1 MPIGTHQPGPNPMFA
16 DHNLHPLS
24 PPEDDS
30 TKPWS
35 RGGPSC
41 KGNWSEVLKQTCDS
55 IRAQETVATH
65 PGDRLFLSRLGKDI
79 KSEDMRLPL
88 FPHSAKMVHHLLK
101 RDIAD
106 AFKFAKLLETDP
118 ALEHAVWYQANS
130 VQYSRPASSLRG
142 AIARLSQNK
151 MWRLITRVGVE
162 SAVWHVPH
170 MEHWVKQQRL
180 HAAVVAELS
189 SHLSTNEFG
198 PEYMAGLLHGI
209 GRLSVYRAAVRH
221 RRSPAPQ
228 AESVARI
235 SDQFYTSIGALIAR
249 NWNLEPE
256 VIAAIAHHNA
266 PVQANTEGRKT
277 AWMVHLANIVAHTA
291 SAEAMGIDTDGR
303 EHLEKL
309 KGVHFD
315 IEGAFDLAHDVIS
328 ETEAFHAA
336 QEADADERTA

>member
-1 MPIGTHQPGPNPMFA
+1 MFA
-16 DHNLHPLS
+16 DHDLHPLS
-24 PPEDDS
+24 PPEDES
-30 TKPWS
+30 TKPWM
-35 RGGPSC
+35 RGAPAC

-55 IRAQETVATH
+55 IQRLENTATH
-65 PGDRLFLSRLGKDI
+65 SGNRLFLSRLGKDI
-79 KSEDMRLPL
+79 RTEDMKLPA
-88 FPHSAKMVHHLLK
+88 FPQSAKMVHHLLK

-106 AFKFAKLLETDP
+106 AFKFAKLLATDP

-151 MWRLITRVGVE
+151 MWRLITRVGIE

-170 MEHWVKQQRL
+170 MEHWVNQQRL
-180 HAAVVAELS
+180 HSVVVAELTT
-189 SHLSTNEFG
+189 HLSTSEFG

-228 AESVARI
+228 AVFVAQI

-249 NWNLEPE
+249 SWNLDPA
-256 VIAAIAHHNA
+256 VTAAIAHHNT
-266 PVQANTEGRKT
+266 PNRANTEGQHT
-277 AWMVHLANIVAHTA
+277 AWMVHLANIIAHTA
-291 SAEAMGIDTDGR
+291 IAEAMGIDIDGR
-303 EHLEKL
+303 EHLEQL
-309 KGVHFD
+309 KGIQFD
-315 IEGAFDLAHDVIS
+315 VENAFDLAHDVIS

-336 QEADADERTA
+336 QEADADEQSA